1 MDVSRAMEAKMDD
14 KITIE
19 LDQGILEAL
28 TRRAESHGHSL
39 DEEVSAIV
47 TETVSPVPVG
57 GDWVARARA
66 IRAMTP
72 PGSIVVDS
80 WKLIRA
86 SRDWDH

>member
-1 MDVSRAMEAKMDD
+1 MDE
-14 KITIE
+14 KITIDV
-19 LDQGILEAL
+19 DQEIFDAL
-28 TRRAESHGHSL
+28 TRRAENHGRSL
-39 DEEVSAIV
+39 DQEVSAIV
-47 TETVSPVPVG
+47 AETVAPAPTKK
-57 GDWVARARA
+57 DWVARARA

>member
-1 MDVSRAMEAKMDD
+1 MDE
-14 KITIE
+14 KITIDVDPE
-19 LDQGILEAL
+19 VLDAL
-28 TRRAESHGHSL
+28 TQRAESNGHTL

-47 TETVSPVPVG
+47 SETVRPPASDDI
-57 GDWVARARA
+57 DWVARARA

>member
-1 MDVSRAMEAKMDD
+1 MDE
-14 KITIE
+14 KITIDVDQE
-19 LDQGILEAL
+19 ILDAL

-39 DEEVSAIV
+39 REEVSAIV
-47 TETVSPVPVG
+47 AETVAPVPTEI
-57 GDWVARARA
+57 DWVARARA

-72 PGSIVVDS
+72 PVSIVVDS